1 MNLLSNFKS
10 GAPASQV
17 PASWYNEVAK
27 WINNLIGGMG
37 IIVMKD
43 MYPPQI
49 TLDVANLWGIIHR
62 ASSAKNPVP
71 TTGISIDPDD
81 LGALTYRNLSDWKA
95 PDDMTGLDNTTPAGW
110 ERGKTAYKNGVAVD
124 STHPPV
130 GCSITVCTHACMRTV
145 SGTTKHELLFARMEF
160 DENGLLVRVVPVP
173 NWYTLM

>member
-1 MNLLSNFKS
+1 MIFHVKDDFASGEPISKVGFSWFNAIGRLL
-10 GAPASQV
+10 
-17 PASWYNEVAK
+17 
-27 WINNLIGGMG
+27 NNLVGKNG
-37 IIVMKD
+37 IRINKD
-43 MYPPQI
+43 
-49 TLDVANLWGIIHR
+49 DGIP
-62 ASSAKNPVP
+62 S
-71 TTGISIDPDD
+71 ISIDMLAAAASAKYTTPTATNGTSIEPDD
-81 LGALTYRNLSDWKA
+81 LGALTYRNLDAWKA

-130 GCSITVCTHACMRTV
+130 GCSVTVCTHACMRTV

>member
-1 MNLLSNFKS
+1 MHIKDDFGS
-10 GAPASQV
+10 GGPISKVSAA
-17 PASWYNEVAK
+17 WFNGVAK
-27 WINNLIGGMG
+27 FINGFIPGPG
-37 IIVMKD
+37 ISFEKKNDGSATVVSVD
-43 MYPPQI
+43 M
-49 TLDVANLWGIIHR
+49 TA
-62 ASSAKNPVP
+62 AAASAKYTTP
-71 TTGISIDPDD
+71 TATNGTSIDPDD